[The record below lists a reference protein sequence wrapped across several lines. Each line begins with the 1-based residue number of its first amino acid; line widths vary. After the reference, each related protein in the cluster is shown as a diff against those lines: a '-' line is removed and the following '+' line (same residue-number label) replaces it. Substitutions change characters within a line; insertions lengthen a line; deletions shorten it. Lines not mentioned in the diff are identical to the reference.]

1 MSRAMSLAAFLLP
14 TGHHAAAWRHP
25 GSVKDA
31 GVNFQ
36 HHVELAQTAARGLF
50 DAVFIADFTSGIDED
65 GIEGFK
71 RMTYASSFE
80 PLTLISALSA
90 VTKRIGVIGT
100 VSTTYSVPYQL
111 ARQFLSLDQIN
122 GGRSG
127 WNLVT
132 TANVRESVH
141 YGVPDHVRHADR
153 YQRAREFADLVTKFW
168 DGWDDGAFIRDVEN
182 GLFFDPALRRGVEH
196 EGTLFG
202 ASGQLDIPRSPQG
215 RPVLVQAGSS
225 EPGRQLAAETAEMVF
240 TAQQEIEV
248 ARAFRTDLHNR
259 MRAIGRPVNA
269 LKVMPGVYPL
279 VGRTQ
284 SEAEDL
290 KDQLDNLTH
299 PEVGLL
305 LLSRMT
311 GTDLRGLPLDG
322 PLPEPPAVIN
332 GNQSRQ
338 TLLLQMARR
347 RNMTIRELYLEVS
360 GARGHWTIWGDAS
373 QIADQLEEWFTTGAA
388 DGFNVMPP
396 VLPKSL
402 NDFVDLVVP
411 ELQRRGLFRKEYT
424 GSTLREHL
432 GLARPKPGEM
442 T

>member
-1 MSRAMSLAAFLLP
+1 MSRKMNLAAFLLP

-25 GSVKDA
+25 SSVRDA
-31 GVNFQ
+31 GVNFP
-36 HHVELAQTAARGLF
+36 HHVELARTAERGLF

-65 GIEGFK
+65 GIEGFS

-90 VTKRIGVIGT
+90 VTQRIGVIGT
-100 VSTTYSVPYQL
+100 VSTTYTVPYHL

-141 YGVPDHVRHADR
+141 YGLPAHVKHADR
-153 YQRAREFADLVTKFW
+153 YVRAREFAELVVKFW
-168 DGWDDGAFIRDVEN
+168 DSWDDGAFVRDVES
-182 GLFFDPALRRGVEH
+182 GVFFDPALRRGVTHDGE
-196 EGTLFG
+196 LF
-202 ASGQLDIPRSPQG
+202 AATGQLDIPRSPQG
-215 RPVLVQAGSS
+215 RPVIVQAGSS

-240 TAQQEIEV
+240 TAQQDLQQ
-248 ARAFRTDLHNR
+248 ARDFRADLHAR
-259 MRAIGRPVNA
+259 MERIGRPTSSI
-269 LKVMPGVYPL
+269 KVMPGVYPL

-284 SEAEDL
+284 AEAEDL

-322 PLPEPPAVIN
+322 PLPEPPETIN

-338 TLLLQMARR
+338 ALLLQMARR
-347 RNMTIRELYLEVS
+347 RNMTLRELYLEVS
-360 GARGHWTIWGDAS
+360 GARGHWTIWGS
-373 QIADQLEEWFTTGAA
+373 PTQIADQLEEWFVTGAA
-388 DGFNVMPP
+388 DGFNIMPP
-396 VLPKSL
+396 ILPRSL

-411 ELQRRGLFRKEYT
+411 ELQRRGLFRTAYH
-424 GSTLREHL
+424 GHTLREHL
-432 GLARPKPGEM
+432 GLARPAPGDN